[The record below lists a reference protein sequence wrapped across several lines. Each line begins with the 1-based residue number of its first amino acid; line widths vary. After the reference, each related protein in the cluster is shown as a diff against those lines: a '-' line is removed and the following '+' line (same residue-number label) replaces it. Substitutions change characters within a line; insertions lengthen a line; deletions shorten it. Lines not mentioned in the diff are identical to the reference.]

1 MSYRRA
7 THASHA
13 SHASHVCRASR
24 PANRVAPTCPRETV
38 ARPADG

>member
-1 MSYRRA
+1 MSYARRA
-7 THASHA
+7 SYASYA
-13 SHASHVCRASR
+13 RRASR